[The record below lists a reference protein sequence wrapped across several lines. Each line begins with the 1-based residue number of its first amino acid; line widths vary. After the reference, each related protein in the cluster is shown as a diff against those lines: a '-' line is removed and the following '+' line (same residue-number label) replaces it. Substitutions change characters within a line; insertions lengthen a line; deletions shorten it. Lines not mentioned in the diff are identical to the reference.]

1 MIRYR
6 LACPKSHEFEAWF
19 PSSEACDKQIKKKLV
34 ACPRCGSTKVAKA
47 IMAPSVVTS
56 ERKAKRPSRRRGAA
70 DSAPLPATP
79 SPSPSP
85 SPVAVPTPASVS
97 THMLTSKQREMLQQ
111 LKAARDKI
119 LADAEYVGPRF
130 AEEARKIHHEEETGR
145 GIYGE
150 ASPDEVKELASEG
163 IEVFPIPVLP
173 DDHN

>member
-19 PSSEACDKQIKKKLV
+19 PSGEACDKQIKEKLV

-47 IMAPSVVTS
+47 LMAPSVVTS

-70 DSAPLPATP
+70 DSAP
-79 SPSPSP
+79 SPSP
-85 SPVAVPTPASVS
+85 AAAPASAAVS
-97 THMLTSKQREMLQQ
+97 THMLTGQQREMLQQ

-130 AEEARKIHHEEETGR
+130 AEEARKIHHEEEAGR